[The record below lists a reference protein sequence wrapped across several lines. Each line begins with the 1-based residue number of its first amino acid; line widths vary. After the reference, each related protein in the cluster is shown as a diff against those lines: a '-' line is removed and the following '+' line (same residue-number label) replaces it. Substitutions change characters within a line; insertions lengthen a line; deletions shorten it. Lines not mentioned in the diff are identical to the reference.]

1 MDSFREGANVNHK
14 NADVVVI
21 GGGAAGVA
29 AGAAA
34 AKEGARTVL
43 IERENAP
50 GGVLDQCIHPGFG
63 LHRYKEELTGPEF
76 AHRLIAE
83 IHETDA
89 EILSS
94 HYVLGID
101 PIKRVVSTVGPDG
114 IVETHAK
121 SVILATGARERP
133 FSALMIP
140 GPRPAGIFA
149 AGLAQKFVNI
159 HGVLPGRRA
168 IVLGSGDIGLIMA
181 RRLHLEG
188 VEVVAVV
195 EMKAF
200 PGGLMR
206 NVVQCL
212 EDFGIPLFLRR
223 TVVAIHGED
232 RLEGVT
238 LADVDEEGQPIRGT
252 EERIDVDTLVV
263 SVGLIPE
270 TELISSFV
278 ELEPINGGPPVNS
291 RMQTPAPWLFA
302 AGNNVAVFDLVDW
315 VAVAGERA
323 GRFAAQYARGDLT
336 ARVPI
341 RLIRGENVLHMVPS
355 SLDRETITTLFLRV
369 PRPLLNVEVVIGG
382 VSCHR
387 QLGARPSEMIEIPI
401 SAKLLSGLSQASEA
415 RVEVREG

>member
-1 MDSFREGANVNHK
+1 MNRRNV
-14 NADVVVI
+14 DVVVI
-21 GGGAAGVA
+21 GCGAAGVA
-29 AGAAA
+29 AGTAA
-34 AKEGARTVL
+34 AKEGAKTVL
-43 IERENAP
+43 IERESSP

-83 IHETDA
+83 IHDTDA

-101 PIKRVVSTVGPDG
+101 PIDRVVTTVGPDG
-114 IVETHAK
+114 IVETRTK
-121 SVILATGARERP
+121 SVILATGARERA
-133 FSALMIP
+133 FSTLMIP
-140 GPRPAGIFA
+140 GPRPSGIVA

-159 HGVLPGRRA
+159 HGLLPGKRA

-200 PGGLMR
+200 AGGLMR

-212 EDFGIPLFLRR
+212 EDFDIPLFLQR

-238 LADVDEEGQPIRGT
+238 LADVDATGQIVAGT
-252 EERIDVDTLVV
+252 EERIAIDTLVV

-270 TELISSFV
+270 TELISPFIK
-278 ELEPINGGPPVNS
+278 LEPVNGGPPIDS
-291 RMQTPAPWLFA
+291 RMQTEEPWLFA

-315 VAVAGERA
+315 VALAGERA
-323 GRFAAQYARGDLT
+323 GRFAAQYAKGDLPARPQISLVRGD
-336 ARVPI
+336 
-341 RLIRGENVLHMVPS
+341 NVLHMVPS
-355 SLDRETITTLFLRV
+355 RLDRETATTLFLRV
-369 PRPLLNVEVVIGG
+369 PRPLLNVEVLIGG
-382 VSCHR
+382 AVCHR
-387 QLGARPSEMIEIPI
+387 QMGARPSEMLEIPV
-401 SAKLLSGLSQASEA
+401 STDLLSDLCKAKEA
-415 RVEVREG
+415 KVEVRGE

>member
-1 MDSFREGANVNHK
+1 MDSLGEGSNVNHR

-21 GGGAAGVA
+21 GCGAAGVA

-34 AKEGARTVL
+34 AREGARTVL
-43 IERENAP
+43 IEREDAP
-50 GGVLDQCIHPGFG
+50 GGVLNQCIHPGFG

-76 AHRLIAE
+76 AHRLMAE

-101 PIKRVVSTVGPDG
+101 PIGRVVSTVGPDG
-114 IVETHAK
+114 IVEIRTKA
-121 SVILATGARERP
+121 VVLATGARERP
-133 FSALMIP
+133 FSSLMIP
-140 GPRPAGIFA
+140 GPRPSGVFP

-159 HGVLPGRRA
+159 HGLLPGKRA
-168 IVLGSGDIGLIMA
+168 VVLRSGDIGLIMA

-195 EMKAF
+195 EMNAF

-212 EDFGIPLFLRR
+212 EDFDIPLLLQR

-238 LADVDEEGQPIRGT
+238 LADVDDMGRPVRGT
-252 EERIDVDTLVV
+252 EERVAVDTLVV

-270 TELISSFV
+270 TELIASFV
-278 ELEPINGGPPVNS
+278 ELEPVNGGPPIDS
-291 RMQTPAPWLFA
+291 RMQTEEPWLFA
-302 AGNNVAVFDLVDW
+302 AGNNVAIFDLVDR
-315 VAVAGERA
+315 VALAGERA
-323 GRFAAQYARGDLT
+323 GFFAAQYARGELPT
-336 ARVPI
+336 RPPI
-341 RLIRGENVLHMVPS
+341 RLVRGENVLHMVPS
-355 SLDRETITTLFLRV
+355 RLDPETPTTLSLRV
-369 PRPLLNVEVVIGG
+369 PRPLLDVEVLIGG
-382 VSCHR
+382 VVCRR
-387 QLGARPSEMIEIPI
+387 QLGARPSEMLEVPV
-401 SAKLLSGLSQASEA
+401 SADLLSALSGAHEA
-415 RVEVREG
+415 RVEVRGG

>member
-1 MDSFREGANVNHK
+1 MDPLGEGTNVNRR

-21 GGGAAGVA
+21 GCGAAGVA

-34 AKEGARTVL
+34 ARAGARTVL
-43 IERENAP
+43 VERESAP

-63 LHRYKEELTGPEF
+63 LHRYKDELTGPEF
-76 AHRLIAE
+76 AHRLMAE

-94 HYVLGID
+94 HYVLGIN
-101 PIKRVVSTVGPDG
+101 PVSRVVSTVGPDG
-114 IVETHAK
+114 IVEICTK
-121 SVILATGARERP
+121 SVVLATGARERP

-140 GPRPAGIFA
+140 GPRPSGVFA

-159 HGVLPGRRA
+159 HGLLPGKRA
-168 IVLGSGDIGLIMA
+168 VVLGSGDIGLIMA

-212 EDFGIPLFLRR
+212 EDFDIPLLLQR

-232 RLEGVT
+232 RLEDVT
-238 LADVDEEGQPIRGT
+238 LVDVDDMGRPIRGT
-252 EERIDVDTLVV
+252 EERVAVDTLVV

-278 ELEPINGGPPVNS
+278 ELDPVNGGPPIDS
-291 RMQTPAPWLFA
+291 RMQTEEPWLFA
-302 AGNNVAVFDLVDW
+302 AGNNVAIFDLVDW
-315 VAVAGERA
+315 VALAGERA
-323 GRFAAQYARGDLT
+323 GLFAAQYARGELP
-336 ARVPI
+336 AGPPI
-341 RLIRGENVLHMVPS
+341 RLVRGENVLHMVPS
-355 SLDRETITTLFLRV
+355 RLDRETPTTLFLRV
-369 PRPLLNVEVVIGG
+369 PRPLLDIEVLIGG
-382 VSCHR
+382 VVCHR
-387 QLGARPSEMIEIPI
+387 QLGARPSEMLEVPV
-401 SAKLLSGLSQASEA
+401 SADLLSALSEA
-415 RVEVREG
+415 HEVRVEVKAG